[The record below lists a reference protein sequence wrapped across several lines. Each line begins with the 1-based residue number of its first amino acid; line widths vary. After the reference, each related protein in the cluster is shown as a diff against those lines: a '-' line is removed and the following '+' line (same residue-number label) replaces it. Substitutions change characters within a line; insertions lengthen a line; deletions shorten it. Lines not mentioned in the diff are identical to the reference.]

1 MSWIALKML
10 TGDRSKYFGLIFG
23 VTFAT
28 VLMAQQVSIF
38 VGIMARTTSQIIDV
52 RDADIWV
59 MDNKVRY
66 VDEIPALRDTD
77 LQRVRGVGGVAWA
90 VKLYKGQVRARLAD
104 GNFRNVVLFGLDDAT
119 MVGAPAEMI
128 AGSVADLA
136 RPDAV
141 IIDKAGYEYM
151 WPGEPYRLGRV
162 LEMNDHRAVL
172 VGVCKASAPFTTLPI
187 VYTRYSQAAWF
198 VPRERNLMTF
208 VLAKPEAGVSAAE
221 ACRRI
226 EQQTGLSALTR
237 DQFRW
242 KTIEYFLSSTGIP
255 VNFGIT
261 ITLGFIIGVA
271 IAGQT
276 FYLFT
281 LENLKQLGALKAM
294 GLSNA
299 RIVGMIL
306 LQALIVGFIG
316 YGIGMGL
323 AAAFFESTSQ
333 VTALAGLHI
342 YGEVMAGTGVAVLVI
357 VVLASLLSIRR
368 VLVLE
373 PAIVFRG

>member
-1 MSWIALKML
+1 M
-10 TGDRSKYFGLIFG
+10 
-23 VTFAT
+23 
-28 VLMAQQVSIF
+28 
-38 VGIMARTTSQIIDV
+38 
-52 RDADIWV
+52 
-59 MDNKVRY
+59 
-66 VDEIPALRDTD
+66 
-77 LQRVRGVGGVAWA
+77 
-90 VKLYKGQVRARLAD
+90 
-104 GNFRNVVLFGLDDAT
+104 
-119 MVGAPAEMI
+119 
-128 AGSVADLA
+128 
-136 RPDAV
+136 
-141 IIDKAGYEYM
+141 
-151 WPGEPYRLGRV
+151 
-162 LEMNDHRAVL
+162 
-172 VGVCKASAPFTTLPI
+172 
-187 VYTRYSQAAWF
+187 
-198 VPRERNLMTF
+198 
-208 VLAKPEAGVSAAE
+208 
-221 ACRRI
+221 
-226 EQQTGLSALTR
+226 
-237 DQFRW
+237 
-242 KTIEYFLSSTGIP
+242 
-255 VNFGIT
+255 NFGIT